1 MAIAPQ
7 EPDYSGMEMDDTA
20 NDARGGPEMPHAVDA
35 ERSLVGA
42 LMLNNEL
49 FSAAEDAGLNAE
61 HFYDG
66 RHRTLYAAMMKMQAD
81 GSHADPVTVAHLLR
95 ESGELQKGGGAE
107 YIAALADIGA
117 APVNAPAYAKLV
129 RDTAML
135 RSMIEALAQSHI
147 RAFRAG
153 GDPPGKILDEAESR
167 LLAVGD
173 KFARHVAEVRPV
185 GPVAQAHIDL
195 LAEIVQTK
203 NFDSLR
209 GHSTGFADLDEKTA
223 GLHGGELI
231 ILAGRPGAGKTAF
244 ALNIARHVSAANVG
258 VCFFSLE
265 MSAEQLVMRLL
276 SQGEVDAQ
284 KMRSGRGLNHTDLT
298 RMAEVAAELR
308 ERDLFVDDSGA
319 LNRLEAK
326 ARVRRLGRKLRLEK
340 KKLGLVVVDYLQLLE
355 NDPDERSAEN
365 RATQVAVISRGLKA
379 LARDMNVP
387 ILALSQL
394 NRAVDNRPNRRPMLS
409 DLRESG
415 AIEQDADLVL
425 FLHQEEGKAGAAEP
439 EEIELI
445 IGKQRN
451 GPVGTLPLLFN
462 KRYSRFM
469 SPASGSFREE

>member
-1 MAIAPQ
+1 MAVAPQ
-7 EPDYSGMEMDDTA
+7 EFDGEQAEIA
-20 NDARGGPEMPHAVDA
+20 NDPRGGPELPHAVDA

-49 FSAAEDAGLNAE
+49 FAAAEDAGLAAE
-61 HFYDG
+61 HFYDS
-66 RHRTLYAAMMKMQAD
+66 RHKTLFAAMRKMQAE
-81 GSHADPVTVAHLLR
+81 GKHADPVTTAHLLR
-95 ESGELQKGGGAE
+95 ESGELRNGGGAE

-135 RSMIEALAQSHI
+135 RAMIDALAQSHI
-147 RAFRAG
+147 RAFRSG

-167 LLAVGD
+167 LLSVGD

-185 GPVAQAHIDL
+185 GPVAQAHINL

-203 NFDSLR
+203 NFDKLR
-209 GHSTGFADLDEKTA
+209 GYSTGFPDLDEKTA
-223 GLHGGELI
+223 GLHGGELV

-244 ALNIARHVSAANVG
+244 AMNIARHVTAENVG

-284 KMRSGRGLNHTDLT
+284 KMRTGRNLNHSDLT
-298 RMAEVAAELR
+298 RMAEIAAELQQ
-308 ERDLFVDDSGA
+308 RDLYIDDSGA
-319 LNRLEAK
+319 LNILEAK
-326 ARVRRLGRKLRLEK
+326 ARVRRLGRKLRLEG

-355 NDPDERSAEN
+355 SDPDERSGEN

-425 FLHQEEGKAGAAEP
+425 FLHQDEGKVGAAEP

-451 GPVGTLPLLFN
+451 GPVGNLRLLFN
-462 KRYSRFM
+462 KRFSKFA
-469 SPASGSFREE
+469 SPARGAWQEE

>member
-1 MAIAPQ
+1 MAVAPQ
-7 EPDYSGMEMDDTA
+7 EPDFSGMEDTV
-20 NDARGGPEMPHAVDA
+20 NDARGGPELPHAVDA

-49 FSAAEDAGLNAE
+49 FSAAEDAGLTAE
-61 HFYDG
+61 HFYDR
-66 RHRTLYAAMMKMQAD
+66 RHKALYGAMTRMQAD
-81 GSHADPVTVAHLLR
+81 GRHADPVTVAHRLR
-95 ESGELQKGGGAE
+95 ESGELQAGGGAE

-117 APVNAPAYAKLV
+117 APVNAPAYARLV

-135 RSMIEALAQSHI
+135 RAMIDALAQSHI
-147 RAFRAG
+147 RAFRSG

-185 GPVAQAHIDL
+185 GPVAQAHINL
-195 LAEIVQTK
+195 LADIVQTK
-203 NFDSLR
+203 NFDALR
-209 GHSTGFADLDEKTA
+209 GHPTGFPDLDEKTA

-231 ILAGRPGAGKTAF
+231 ILAGRPGSGKTAF
-244 ALNIARHVSAANVG
+244 ALNIARHVSAADAG

-284 KMRSGRGLNHTDLT
+284 KMRSGRGLNHADLT

-319 LNRLEAK
+319 LNILEAK
-326 ARVRRLGRKLRLEK
+326 ARARRLGRKLRLEG

-355 NDPDERSAEN
+355 NDPDKRSGEN

-439 EEIELI
+439 EELELI

-469 SPASGSFREE
+469 SPTGGGWREE

>member
-7 EPDYSGMEMDDTA
+7 ETIPEEIA
-20 NDARGGPEMPHAVDA
+20 NDPQGGPEPPHAVDA
-35 ERSLVGA
+35 ERALVGA

-49 FSAAEDAGLNAE
+49 FAAAEDAGLSAD

-66 RHRTLYAAMMKMQAD
+66 RHKALYGAMVKMQAE
-81 GSHADPVTVAHLLR
+81 GKHADPVTVAHLLR
-95 ESGELQKGGGAE
+95 ESGKLQDGGGPE

-135 RSMIEALAQSHI
+135 RAMMDALSQSHI
-147 RAFRAG
+147 RAVRPG
-153 GDPPGKILDEAESR
+153 GDPPGKILDEAETR
-167 LLAVGD
+167 LLSVGD
-173 KFARHVAEVRPV
+173 QFARHVAQARPV
-185 GPVAQAHIDL
+185 GPVAQAHLDL
-195 LAEIVQTK
+195 LASIIQTQ
-203 NFDSLR
+203 NFDQLR
-209 GHSTGFADLDEKTA
+209 GHSTGFPALDEKTA

-244 ALNIARHVSAANVG
+244 ALNIARHVSAEVGTG

-265 MSAEQLVMRLL
+265 MSAEQLVTRLL
-276 SQGEVDAQ
+276 SQGGVDAQ
-284 KMRSGRGLNHTDLT
+284 KMRTGRRLNHEDLS
-298 RMAEVAAELR
+298 RMAEVAAELK

-319 LNRLEAK
+319 LNILEAK
-326 ARVRRLGRKLRLEK
+326 ARARRLGRTLRLNG

-355 NDPDERSAEN
+355 NDPDERSGEN

-425 FLHQEEGKAGAAEP
+425 FLHQDEGKAGASDP
-439 EEIELI
+439 EEIDLI

-451 GPVGTLPLLFN
+451 GPVGTLPLLFD
-462 KRYSRFM
+462 KRHSKFG
-469 SPASGSFREE
+469 SPAPASWEE